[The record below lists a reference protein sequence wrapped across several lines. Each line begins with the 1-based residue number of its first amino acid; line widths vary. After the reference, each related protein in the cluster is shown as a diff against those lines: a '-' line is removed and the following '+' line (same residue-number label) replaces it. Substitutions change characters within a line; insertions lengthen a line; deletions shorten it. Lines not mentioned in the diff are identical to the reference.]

1 MGSRRLP
8 LEEQAIFA
16 HAKEEACVITRGIV
30 LLRERGIEHEV
41 LPYDYRRSGARPAAD
56 ALGLPHA
63 VVVKSLVF
71 RAVDGAFLFALIG
84 GDANVSE
91 RKLGRA
97 SGHKHVAPASPRD
110 AERLTGYRV
119 GGISPF
125 GAKRDLPVVLDETT
139 ARHGALV
146 INAGE
151 RGVLVRL
158 ATADLIALLD
168 PIVADI
174 RGV

>member
-1 MGSRRLP
+1 MRDL
-8 LEEQAIFA
+8 
-16 HAKEEACVITRGIV
+16 GID
-30 LLRERGIEHEV
+30 HEV
-41 LPYDYRRSGARPAAD
+41 LTYDYRRSGARPAAD
-56 ALGLPHA
+56 ALDLSHA
-63 VVVKSLVF
+63 QVVKSLVF
-71 RAVDGAFLFALIG
+71 RADDGSFLFALLG

-91 RKLGRA
+91 RNLGRA

-125 GAKRDLPVVLDETT
+125 GSRRTLPIILDETT
-139 ARHGALV
+139 ARHDSLV

-158 ATADLIALLD
+158 KTLDLVAALS
-168 PIVADI
+168 PAVADI
-174 RGV
+174 RV